1 VKPFVF
7 VTNNPHKVEEVRAI
21 LSPSIKIVSL
31 SDLGFFEE
39 IPETA
44 DTLEGNALLKA
55 KYIYEKYGL
64 NCFADDT
71 GLEIEALGGEPGVFS
86 ARYAGEGHN
95 SYENRKKVLNLMT
108 HQTNRAA
115 CFRTVIVLILEGK
128 KYFFEGKVKGII
140 SEEPRGNGGFGYDPI
155 FIPEG
160 FNKTFA
166 ELTAEEKN
174 QISHR
179 ALALKRLSDFLEK
192 INH

>member
-1 VKPFVF
+1 
-7 VTNNPHKVEEVRAI
+7 
-21 LSPSIKIVSL
+21 
-31 SDLGFFEE
+31 
-39 IPETA
+39 
-44 DTLEGNALLKA
+44 
-55 KYIYEKYGL
+55 
-64 NCFADDT
+64 
-71 GLEIEALGGEPGVFS
+71 
-86 ARYAGEGHN
+86 
-95 SYENRKKVLNLMT
+95 MT

-192 INH
+192 INY